1 MSLFIDD
8 GKPDPREELRQKL
21 QAEQWAQ
28 TIRLKEE
35 LIRHPFSHEI
45 VKRAIHHFGSEHRP
59 WMPYAHDDYSV
70 ILVAEAETN
79 GYGLYDPEEDW
90 GNLVI
95 PGTWREWAEELGQPM
110 EDFAAAW
117 DLEAHEYDSEFNPD
131 NYTECLPP
139 TAGPQGSAYLILE
152 SALDVYKGDFP
163 IGGIYLIAG
172 DSPMNSLHYAEV
184 RPKVALTFLQIYL
197 DWKKTGIKIV
207 LEGEWMNMKEV
218 KNSP

>member
-1 MSLFIDD
+1 MTLFEDTGEISE
-8 GKPDPREELRQKL
+8 GEKLRKQL

-28 TIRLKEE
+28 TIRLNEE
-35 LIRHPFSHEI
+35 LILHPFSHSI

-70 ILVAEAETN
+70 ILVAESETN
-79 GYGLYDPEEDW
+79 GYGFYDPEEDW

-95 PGTWREWAEELGQPM
+95 PGTWREWAEELGQSM
-110 EDFAAAW
+110 EEFAGAW
-117 DLEAHEYDSEFNPD
+117 GLEEDEYDSKFNSD
-131 NYTECLPP
+131 NYIECLPP

-152 SALDVYKGDFP
+152 SALGVYEGEFP
-163 IGGIYLIAG
+163 IGSIYLIAG

-197 DWKKTGIKIV
+197 DWKETGIKIV
-207 LEGEWMNMKEV
+207 LEEEWMKMKEA
-218 KNSP
+218 PHE